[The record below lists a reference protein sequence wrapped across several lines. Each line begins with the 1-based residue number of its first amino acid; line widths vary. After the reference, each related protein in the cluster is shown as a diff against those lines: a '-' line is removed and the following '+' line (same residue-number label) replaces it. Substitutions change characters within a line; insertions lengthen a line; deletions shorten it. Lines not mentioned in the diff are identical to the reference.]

1 MDDNLE
7 EERAERRRQVRS
19 TWTREELLRWDEQ
32 RRNREEEHRL
42 DREERVTQDEQE
54 EEQRLADEEA
64 MATNADTEPARR
76 VDWGEIATAVR
87 GGGPLTVPE
96 YTEVLDL
103 LNTVVP
109 LSVSTVRVE
118 AGVRRGAARA
128 HVRPEAQ
135 RARVQ
140 QQARFDEMTRARAR
154 TEFARVALARS
165 TGVNEIIEA
174 QAMLRARERVEE
186 ILAAQLGLPASLVQG
201 EVAAGNDSTE
211 TGLRVPREK
220 ALGLDE
226 LYVGRARPA
235 DLTTEERVHQL
246 CAICRQV
253 KSHPVSYRCGHSHC
267 YVCIRMWLEYSWKC
281 PECVTVMHEA
291 PVRHYP
297 EENGIALD
305 FPSRAGETQ
314 VRYSWAG
321 LTFPERAKA
330 DNVDESA

>member
-64 MATNADTEPARR
+64 WLPTPTPSPPA
-76 VDWGEIATAVR
+76 
-87 GGGPLTVPE
+87 

-109 LSVSTVRVE
+109 LSVSTKLSV
-118 AGVRRGAARA
+118 
-128 HVRPEAQ
+128 
-135 RARVQ
+135 RVQ

-330 DNVDESA
+330 DNVESRRRIRC